1 MLRKHGDK
9 MKNLCFAL
17 CHVNKNR
24 LIDFHPPKTVQFCS
38 NSLGKPETAMRL
50 IFEFVFTDNNE
61 L

>member
-17 CHVNKNR
+17 CHVNENR
-24 LIDFHPPKTVQFCS
+24 LIDFHPPKTVLFEFAWKA
-38 NSLGKPETAMRL
+38 GETAMRL
-50 IFEFVFTDNNE
+50 IFEFVFTDNNK